1 MSEPSGPAAARI
13 QRAIV
18 DEADRPALVPF
29 LTAGFPD
36 PGQFLR
42 VLEAVTREATVC
54 EIGIPFTDPM
64 ADGVTIQ
71 RTSRAALDHGVTL
84 ERAFAMVEASE
95 RHCPVLF
102 MSYLN
107 PLLSYGA
114 DRLAARALQAGV
126 DGFIVP
132 DLPVDEDPGFRD
144 TLTGAGLATVQL
156 VTPLTDPD
164 RRERLVAAST
174 GFLYAV
180 TRVGTTGAA
189 VDLGPVLG
197 FLDALREQASIPVC
211 AGFGIREAAQVQAL
225 RGHADGVIVGSA
237 LMEVVERGE
246 DPGAWLRALRPPA

>member
-1 MSEPSGPAAARI
+1 MAESAAGRIARAL
-13 QRAIV
+13 RS
-18 DEADRPALVPF
+18 EADRPALVPF

-36 PGQFLR
+36 PDRFGVL
-42 VLEAVTREATVC
+42 LEAVTREATVC

-71 RTSRAALDHGVTL
+71 RASRVALDHGVTL
-84 ERAFAMVEASE
+84 ESAFEMVEGGA

-107 PLLSYGA
+107 PLLSFGA
-114 DRLAARALQAGV
+114 ERLARRAVEAGV

-132 DLPVDEDPGFRD
+132 DLPVDEDPGFRAA
-144 TLTGAGLATVQL
+144 LSEAGLATVQL
-156 VTPLTDPD
+156 VTPLTEPG
-164 RRERLVAAST
+164 RRAELVTAST

-180 TRVGTTGAA
+180 TRAGTTGTA

-197 FLDALREQASIPVC
+197 FLDGLRSESSVPVC
-211 AGFGIREAAQVQAL
+211 AGFGIREAGQVRAL

-237 LMEVVERGE
+237 LMEAIERGE
-246 DPGAWLRALRPPA
+246 DAGAWLRALRA